1 MANKVILTEENGM
14 RPLKEGIPKV
24 VLVITDGESNDRTLT
39 LIAADKI
46 KKREFN
52 IISIGVGSINRD
64 ELLAMSTTVDDFYFV
79 ENFNKILDIIKGI
92 ARTTCQQP
100 AEVEQET
107 NVVSEV
113 PKDSYRY
120 FKYPLQAIEQNTT
133 SRDLVP
139 TYLDK
144 FTLELKIL
152 SGSSDLF
159 FSFEDKNPKNDD
171 DYLKIDTK
179 SDQDVNF
186 YEDESILKRT
196 KRDVDSDVNSSIPI
210 DVKYYQVNR
219 EGNGTVLYF
228 SVKGL
233 EDQNT
238 FEVFVY
244 NRTVNETKNNS
255 SNNYLLMASIVVA
268 VVFILTVG
276 FLTIFFVIKKSKK
289 WYLILFR
296 SKNKKT
302 IILS

>member
-1 MANKVILTEENGM
+1 MANNVILTEENGM
-14 RPLKEGIPKV
+14 RPLKDGIPKV
-24 VLVITDGESNDRTLT
+24 VLVITDGESNDRPQTLM
-39 LIAADKI
+39 AADMI

-52 IISIGVGSINRD
+52 VISIGVGNINRD
-64 ELLAMSTTVDDFYFV
+64 ELLAMSTTPDDFYFV

-120 FKYPLQAIEQNTT
+120 FKYPLQAIEQNGT

-159 FSFEDKNPKNDD
+159 FSFEDKNPKNED
-171 DYLKIDTK
+171 DYLKVDAK
-179 SDQDVNF
+179 ADRDNNF
-186 YEDESILKRT
+186 YEYESILKRA
-196 KRDVDSDVNSSIPI
+196 KRNVDSYDNSSNPI

-233 EDQNT
+233 EEKNT

-244 NRTVNETKNNS
+244 NRTVNDTKNN
-255 SNNYLLMASIVVA
+255 SNNYLLVSSIVVA
-268 VVFILTVG
+268 VVFILTVA
-276 FLTIFFVIKKSKK
+276 FLTIFFVIKKKK
-289 WYLILFR
+289 
-296 SKNKKT
+296 
-302 IILS
+302 